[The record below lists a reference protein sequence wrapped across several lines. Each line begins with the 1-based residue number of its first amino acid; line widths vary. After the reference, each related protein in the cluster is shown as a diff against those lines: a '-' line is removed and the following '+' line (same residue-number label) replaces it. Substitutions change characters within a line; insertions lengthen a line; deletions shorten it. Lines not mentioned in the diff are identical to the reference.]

1 MHLPY
6 YGKQGRLSRRHLASC
21 LLTLICYQSLLGQQ
35 LQQSP
40 ARVALQ
46 SFGADLSMP
55 PAETLPLP
63 LSNGPGEAIRAEGGL
78 IEEVPESLREQQES
92 ARGDLTDQ
100 TAPLGGEQIPAG
112 SGEPASVA
120 AGSVAETID
129 QRLTPADVIA
139 SVFRSYPEINQARLV
154 ARQAQGERIEASGA
168 YDLKFKAATIS
179 EPTGFYENYRNG
191 LGVARQAWWG
201 THVMAGYRIG
211 RGDFQPWYRERETEK
226 GGEFKVGLIQPLLQ
240 GRAIDEQRVALFRA
254 SLAQQAADPILQE
267 AILATSRDATLAYWQ
282 WVAWGAVL
290 QAQRE
295 LLTLAETRGE
305 QFVVGVNAGK
315 FAEIDLILNQQLIA
329 ERKAKVL
336 ETERKYRESAIK
348 LSMYLRD
355 NAGNPLLPA
364 DEWIPTKFPV
374 IESLPAEGIEGAI
387 ALALDL
393 RPEPRRMQFEIR
405 QLDLDRALA
414 RNQTL
419 PQLDLILEGSQD
431 VGEPGSSADD
441 KGPFELVVGAQSEVP
456 IQRRK
461 ALGKQQ
467 ATTAKILQLQEKLRL
482 QRDKIAL
489 EVRAAYNNL
498 QLSAQVIE
506 QADQSLRAAVESLDR
521 YRFAFERGKIDL
533 IYLNLLESKA
543 NETEIKLIEAQEAW
557 FAALAQFQAAGGL
570 DPLDQASLVSELPD
584 SDRPGPGR
592 LPHRDLPKPADLD
605 RDWQR
610 RTGGAAPV
618 E

>member
-1 MHLPY
+1 
-6 YGKQGRLSRRHLASC
+6 
-21 LLTLICYQSLLGQQ
+21 
-35 LQQSP
+35 
-40 ARVALQ
+40 
-46 SFGADLSMP
+46 
-55 PAETLPLP
+55 
-63 LSNGPGEAIRAEGGL
+63 
-78 IEEVPESLREQQES
+78 
-92 ARGDLTDQ
+92 
-100 TAPLGGEQIPAG
+100 
-112 SGEPASVA
+112 
-120 AGSVAETID
+120 
-129 QRLTPADVIA
+129 
-139 SVFRSYPEINQARLV
+139 
-154 ARQAQGERIEASGA
+154 
-168 YDLKFKAATIS
+168 
-179 EPTGFYENYRNG
+179 
-191 LGVARQAWWG
+191 
-201 THVMAGYRIG
+201 MAGYRIG
-211 RGDFQPWYRERETEK
+211 RGVFQPWYRERETEK

-267 AILATSRDATLAYWQ
+267 AILTTSRDATLAYWQ

-295 LLTLAETRGE
+295 LLSLAEARGE
-305 QFVVGVNAGK
+305 QFEVGVTAGK

-329 ERKAKVL
+329 ERRAKVL

-348 LSMYLRD
+348 LSIYLRD
-355 NAGNPLLPA
+355 EAGNPLVPA
-364 DEWIPTKFPV
+364 DEWLPTAFPE
-374 IESLPAEGIEGAI
+374 IESLPTDAVNGAI
-387 ALALDL
+387 AMAIDL
-393 RPEPRRMQFEIR
+393 RPEPRRLQFEIR

-419 PQLDLILEGSQD
+419 PRLDLIVEGSQD
-431 VGEPGSSADD
+431 VGEPGSSSDD

-482 QRDKIAL
+482 QRDKISM

-498 QLSAQVIE
+498 QLSAQIIE
-506 QADQSLRAAVESLDR
+506 QSEQSLRAAVESLDR

-543 NETEIKLIEAQEAW
+543 NETEIKLIEAQESW

-570 DPLDQASLVSELPD
+570 DPLDQAALVSDLPD

-592 LPHRDLPKPADLD
+592 IPHLQLPQPADFD

-610 RTGGAAPV
+610 RTGGAGQ